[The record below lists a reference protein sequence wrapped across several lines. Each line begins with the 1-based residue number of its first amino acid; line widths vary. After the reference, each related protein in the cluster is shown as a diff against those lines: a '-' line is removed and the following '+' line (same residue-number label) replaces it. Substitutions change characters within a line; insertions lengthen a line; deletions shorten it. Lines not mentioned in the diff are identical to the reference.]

1 MTVQLFRL
9 MEIKQT
15 QLRYVFTECLE
26 NINIPRVDLFS
37 LDNEKTLTV
46 KYPGRER
53 ERVYLLE
60 KNTQHNKTV
69 KILRAGCQKG
79 HSPSC
84 WPPMIHNVLHLT
96 HTYIEGT

>member
-53 ERVYLLE
+53 ERE
-60 KNTQHNKTV
+60 FICSKKTHNIIK
-69 KILRAGCQKG
+69 Q
-79 HSPSC
+79 
-84 WPPMIHNVLHLT
+84 
-96 HTYIEGT
+96 